1 MSGPQHIAWFE
12 ISQRALGNEK
22 LMDLSVLVAP
32 NDENQ
37 FQDVRDSLIEMSR
50 RKS

>member
-22 LMDLSVLVAP
+22 LIDLSILVAP
-32 NDENQ
+32 NEQNQ
-37 FQDVRDSLIEMSR
+37 FLDVRDTLIEMSR
-50 RKS
+50 RKH